1 MTSKEIVTQILEK
14 WHFPVLQDSE
24 NAMVI
29 RYQMN
34 YVQIGS
40 LQEDSHAIAVTL
52 TGLFTADDEREV
64 RLALKACNEL
74 NFRMMQVK
82 LYLDEDNDL
91 VIASEFFY
99 KNDDDVEYL
108 LNFALQAVVTAKK
121 RFIQQYEAVVDEDK
135 LLQELNNDE

>member
-14 WHFPVLQDSE
+14 WRFPVLQDSE

-64 RLALKACNEL
+64 RLALKTCNEL

-108 LNFALQAVVTAKK
+108 LDFALQAVVTAKK

>member
-1 MTSKEIVTQILEK
+1 MTSKEIVKQTLEK
-14 WHFPVLQDSE
+14 WRFPILQEAE
-24 NAMVI
+24 NAIVI
-29 RYQMN
+29 RYQLN

-40 LQEDSHAIAVTL
+40 LQDDTHAIAVTL
-52 TGLFTADDEREV
+52 TGVFTADDEREA
-64 RLALKACNEL
+64 RLAFKACNEL
-74 NFRMMQVK
+74 NYRMMQVK

-99 KNDDDVEYL
+99 KNDEDVEFL

-135 LLQELNNDE
+135 LIQELNEE